1 MRVDLTARHI
11 EITPNLR
18 RLVDQKL
25 AKLGRLLNESA
36 VSAQVVLALERHR
49 HCTDVTLHARGEKF
63 MHGRGVSASWEVS
76 ISEAIDKISQQ
87 AQKVKGKWAP
97 RQRQSAAKLAAVA
110 LAGEPTRAPAAAK
123 PVRPPTAR
131 GRMPRVVRAS
141 RQALKAMSLAD
152 AARQM
157 DADSGEVVVFR
168 DIETEAISVLY
179 RRPNGELTLVEMD
192 K

>member
-1 MRVDLTARHI
+1 
-11 EITPNLR
+11 
-18 RLVDQKL
+18 
-25 AKLGRLLNESA
+25 
-36 VSAQVVLALERHR
+36 
-49 HCTDVTLHARGEKF
+49 
-63 MHGRGVSASWEVS
+63 
-76 ISEAIDKISQQ
+76 
-87 AQKVKGKWAP
+87 
-97 RQRQSAAKLAAVA
+97 
-110 LAGEPTRAPAAAK
+110 
-123 PVRPPTAR
+123 
-131 GRMPRVVRAS
+131 MPRVVRAS